1 MVGEFEDE
9 AYKGIIPRSFDY
21 LFEKIQQLHE
31 KERHTY
37 VVSIAFIQIY
47 LETVQDLFNLKSQVK
62 IRGDKETGVYLENAT
77 WIRVNSTNECA
88 DAFKKGEKNR
98 KTESTRMNAH
108 SSRSHALLI
117 AKIEKT
123 FIDQQ
128 SQEHVMTRGMLY
140 LVDLAG
146 SERVHKTKAQEMR
159 LEEAKKINFSLLT
172 LGNCINALI
181 EPKSTHI
188 PYRNSKL
195 TRILQ
200 DSLGGNAKTSLIV
213 NISPST
219 YNTEETISS
228 LNFGL
233 RAMSVQNKPIINEA
247 EDYQAQC
254 QKLQEDYDKLAEEYN
269 KLKNVYDEVVVENE
283 KFKNGETY
291 LELQKKSMCSQFS
304 RNSSSGN
311 ISLSKEELANEIEK
325 IKEEM
330 NNYMTYADNA
340 LQEKEME
347 IEKATKESRILI
359 NKKDKKIEYLNNQV
373 KLLYEENQKY
383 QIECNDKSKDLE
395 DLQLSIQNIQQQK
408 EEIEKTLTSEILKQ
422 KEELEQTKCRIQELN
437 SINNING
444 GSCSSSSKNSSLMK
458 SKSSQT
464 ETMLNQ
470 QLKEALIKLNI
481 SKENIT
487 WSNYDKILNELIITT
502 ETALTD
508 ASKGTVQSKKYTEI
522 INDKSEEI
530 NALQEQNKSLSFKLE
545 EQYNKIKE
553 LEETILHYKQQQQ
566 QQQQQCD
573 ILLYENESSEI
584 DIKKLQY
591 NLNTQSKDIS
601 YMNKYIKDIKK
612 VETLF
617 EKDLTSKKNVEQLSN
632 KLEKKIKNMKISLDE
647 YINNNH
653 NNSDNNGKQSIKS
666 SSQKLFVDKFEEQVN
681 ENKKHSL
688 YLMNAYIKLCELFY
702 YYLNNNNNEIPSII
716 DKDEQLYR
724 SDLLLLI
731 ENMIDNFYTY
741 CPNNNVDDLKK
752 MLNKQ
757 KNTINSN
764 DITSFVENAFQIIEK
779 LFIKLASA
787 KAENDLEIQNLN
799 EKLIYF
805 LRELAIFKNNRKS
818 NQNVGRSKSPFNYN
832 NSNDTIEERLS
843 LKEEEVCRLR
853 KDIDKYLILI
863 QQKDEEINALKF
875 KRVGISQTKDEYMEE
890 SDFIMKGISDIKGEF
905 NVLKQDKVNEE
916 VVPEESK
923 KKNHHFRDKIKKK
936 EKNKV

>member
-31 KERHTY
+31 TERHTY

-359 NKKDKKIEYLNNQV
+359 NKKDKKIEYLNNQI

-437 SINNING
+437 GNNNSNSNSG
-444 GSCSSSSKNSSLMK
+444 GKGSSSMK

-470 QLKEALIKLNI
+470 QLKEELIKLNI

-522 INDKSEEI
+522 INGKSEEI

-553 LEETILHYKQQQQ
+553 LEEIILHFKQ

-573 ILLYENESSEI
+573 IKLSESESSKI

-647 YINNNH
+647 YINNN

-666 SSQKLFVDKFEEQVN
+666 SNQKLFVDKFEEQVN

-688 YLMNAYIKLCELFY
+688 YLMNAYIKLCELFH
-702 YYLNNNNNEIPSII
+702 YYLNNNNEMPSVV

-818 NQNVGRSKSPFNYN
+818 NQNIGRSKSPFNYS

-843 LKEEEVCRLR
+843 LKEEEVCKLR

-863 QQKDEEINALKF
+863 QQKDEEINTFRF
-875 KRVGISQTKDEYMEE
+875 KRVGMSQTKDEYMEE
-890 SDFIMKGISDIKGEF
+890 SNFIMKGNLFSNKDISDIKGEF
-905 NVLKQDKVNEE
+905 NVTKQDKVNEE
-916 VVPEESK
+916 IGPEESK